1 MERHPLEQAYDV
13 LRDGLDKAKL
23 VGVFVLHQL
32 QGGGWSDLP
41 EQVEANITHFGKGN
55 DDELC

>member
-41 EQVEANITHFGKGN
+41 EQVEANITHFGKG
-55 DDELC
+55 DE